1 MHVAAYGG
9 TPRKNEYAK
18 FSNYILSREGVS
30 SAELKFFHEGADRDE
45 KRNQPFAS
53 RARTGENKNERRK
66 TQILDCKRRARR
78 A

>member
-9 TPRKNEYAK
+9 TPRKNEYAN
-18 FSNYILSREGVS
+18 FSNCSRGEEV
-30 SAELKFFHEGADRDE
+30 SAELKFFMKARTDE

-53 RARTGENKNERRK
+53 RARAGENKNERRK
-66 TQILDCKRRARR
+66 TQILDCERRARR